1 MKIKNNFVV
10 TLIFIQLFI
19 NSIIYLQNEKKV
31 NYETLLT
38 IGKDVL
44 GDVEYLFN
52 DPKFVLTDKEN
63 NIYVAERSELTIRV
77 FDPNG
82 NFLRRI
88 GRRGRGPGEFLDITL
103 MFINSDDEIIVF
115 DNFNAKINFF
125 KINGVFIK
133 QITFK
138 FDDIL
143 WPRSIIE
150 NNKHYLL
157 GFKLPNINGSFHLF
171 NKNFSKSKIKFP
183 NKIFNESDD
192 KLVDEIMSLAFKN
205 SSVFYNNNTI
215 ILAKHFYDGI
225 IYILQEESSG
235 WIVKSRIKGFVG
247 KPFAYERVSSN
258 SNVYNDDGELI
269 YELVTQ
275 YEGEKIIANIFNES
289 FGFFKLKN
297 GHILHFTNVLNK
309 GRKYL
314 GFEHYN
320 NKYNLIEYNYLEFKN
335 YDQNKA
341 VFFDKEI
348 VWKDNEDNFYLID
361 RSKYPKILK
370 IKLKM

>member
-1 MKIKNNFVV
+1 MKIKNNFIV
-10 TLIFIQLFI
+10 TLIIIQLFI

-52 DPKFVLTDKEN
+52 DPKFVLTDKEY

-77 FDPNG
+77 FDQNG

-125 KINGVFIK
+125 KISGVFIK

-157 GFKLPNINGSFHLF
+157 GFKLPNIDGSFHLF
-171 NKNFSKSKIKFP
+171 NKNFFKSKNKFP

-205 SSVFYNNNTI
+205 SSLFYNNNTI
-215 ILAKHFYDGI
+215 ILAKHFYDGN

-235 WIVKSRIKGFVG
+235 WKVKSCIKGFVE

-258 SNVYNDDGELI
+258 SNVYNNDGELL

-289 FGFFKLKN
+289 LGFFKLKN
-297 GHILHFTNVLNK
+297 GHILHFTNILNK

-314 GFEHYN
+314 GFEHFN
-320 NKYNLIEYNYLEFKN
+320 NNYNLIGYNYLEFKKN
-335 YDQNKA
+335 DQYKA